1 MSEKTLRQSGNER
14 DESQEK
20 VWWGIEKKNDTESW
34 ESQQLVLVGS
44 EDFFYG
50 KDEYH
55 KHSAAIYGN
64 SEHLEE
70 KRQIFSVKKDNWL
83 TFFYS

>member
-1 MSEKTLRQSGNER
+1 MRRLLVIKKSEELSEKTLRQSGNER

-44 EDFFYG
+44 EDIFMERTNTINILQQFTEIRSIWKKNDRFF
-50 KDEYH
+50 
-55 KHSAAIYGN
+55 
-64 SEHLEE
+64 L
-70 KRQIFSVKKDNWL
+70 
-83 TFFYS
+83 